1 MFMTMEP
8 SELLTAHN
16 EKSLPGDNSVI
27 ADPPKKFRLS
37 FPVKNFAKVINA
49 NFTEIGEEPTPRA
62 SD

>member
-1 MFMTMEP
+1 MEP
-8 SELLTAHN
+8 SKLLTAHN

-49 NFTEIGEEPTPRA
+49 NFTEIGKEPWRG
-62 SD
+62 